1 MFEVRYLIQPL
12 HPAVPYLYLV
22 RYMRA
27 VSIYRALL
35 FLRVGWLLVEWF
47 FGWDARR
54 HMSFTL
60 LHPHASLFA
69 HAAAEFT
76 LLVILAG
83 LWYFR
88 RWARLLFVLALVLSV
103 IDSAFWPYRGLSLS
117 ASFAIAISW
126 CVVMLNG
133 AIVAMS
139 FLPPVRDVFETRT

>member
-1 MFEVRYLIQPL
+1 
-12 HPAVPYLYLV
+12 
-22 RYMRA
+22 MRA
-27 VSIYRALL
+27 VSIFRALL
-35 FLRVGWLLVEWF
+35 FVRVCWLLVEWF

-76 LLVILAG
+76 LLIILAG
-83 LWYFR
+83 LWYFG

-103 IDSAFWPYRGLSLS
+103 VDTIFWPYRGLSLS
-117 ASFAIAISW
+117 PSFAIAISW

-139 FLPPVRDVFETRT
+139 FSPPVRDVFAPQA

>member
-1 MFEVRYLIQPL
+1 MS
-12 HPAVPYLYLV
+12 
-22 RYMRA
+22 A

-54 HMSFTL
+54 HVSFTL

-69 HAAAEFT
+69 HAAAEFA

-88 RWARLLFVLALVLSV
+88 RWARLIFVLALALSV
-103 IDSAFWPYRGLSLS
+103 VDSVFWPYHGISLS
-117 ASFAIAISW
+117 PSFAIAISW
-126 CVVMLNG
+126 CVVVLNG

-139 FLPPVRDVFETRT
+139 FLPPVRNVFETRT

>member
-1 MFEVRYLIQPL
+1 MPRL
-12 HPAVPYLYLV
+12 PAAPYLNLV
-22 RYMRA
+22 RLMRA
-27 VSIYRALL
+27 ISIYRALL
-35 FLRVGWLLVEWF
+35 LARVGWLLGEWF

-54 HMSFTL
+54 HVSFTL

-69 HAAAEFT
+69 HAAAEFV
-76 LLVILAG
+76 LLVVLAG

-88 RWARLLFVLALVLSV
+88 RWARLLFVLALVFSV
-103 IDSAFWPYRGLSLS
+103 VDSIFWPYRGLSLTP
-117 ASFAIAISW
+117 SFAIAISW

>member
-1 MFEVRYLIQPL
+1 MDHRLP
-12 HPAVPYLYLV
+12 LV
-22 RYMRA
+22 RFMRA
-27 VSIYRALL
+27 ISIYRALVL
-35 FLRVGWLLVEWF
+35 ARVGWLLVEWF

-54 HMSFTL
+54 HVSFTL
-60 LHPHASLFA
+60 LHPYASLFA

-76 LLVILAG
+76 LLIILAG

-103 IDSAFWPYRGLSLS
+103 VDAAFWPYRGLSMS
-117 ASFAIAISW
+117 PSFAIAMSW
-126 CVVMLNG
+126 CVVILNG